1 MRALTRAAVLVA
13 TLLPSLLLG
22 QGVVVQSSADL
33 RLYGALGAVVGF
45 AARMGGGNM
54 HDIRTTTSVV
64 GHKMRTESGNTATII
79 DVDAG
84 RITNLDLKQ
93 KTYTSM
99 TFEEMA
105 AQLQRAA
112 EEAKKERAQ
121 EGGSANSNDSL
132 KLKYNVSVDRTG
144 QHEKIAGYD
153 AERVFITIT
162 MSAEAKPEGAKT
174 EEVGS
179 FVFLLDQ
186 WMSKDAPQAAAMEE
200 FQRAYAKKVGRAF
213 LPPMEA
219 LQAAF
224 TSDPRIKEGFEASAK
239 ELQKVSGVALRNTT
253 YAVTVPPNMKF
264 DRQLALTGAASAATA
279 DNGKKEEKKRGGFR
293 GFMGALK
300 SAAEE
305 ASKSQSADS
314 TEAKPA
320 KQSTL
325 LSVTDEVKS
334 VTPGAVA
341 ADAFTVPA
349 GFREVK
355 PKNGAR

>member
-1 MRALTRAAVLVA
+1 
-13 TLLPSLLLG
+13 
-22 QGVVVQSSADL
+22 
-33 RLYGALGAVVGF
+33 
-45 AARMGGGNM
+45 M
-54 HDIRTTTSVV
+54 HDIRTTTSVA

-84 RITNLDLKQ
+84 RITGLDLQQ

-105 AQLQRAA
+105 ARLQRAA
-112 EEAKKERAQ
+112 EEAKAERAQ
-121 EGGSANSNDSL
+121 KGGAANSNDSL
-132 KLKYNVSVDRTG
+132 KVKYSVSVDRTG

-162 MSAEAKPEGAKT
+162 MLAEAKPEGEKT

-179 FVFLLDQ
+179 LVFLLDQ
-186 WMSKDAPQAAAMEE
+186 WMSKDAPQSAAMEE
-200 FQRAYAKKVGRAF
+200 FQRAYAKKAGQAF
-213 LPPMEA
+213 RPPMEA

-239 ELQKVSGVALRNTT
+239 ELQKVSGVALRNVT
-253 YAVTVPPNMKF
+253 YVVTVPANMKF
-264 DRQLALTGAASAATA
+264 DRQLALTGAASAAAT
-279 DNGKKEEKKRGGFR
+279 DDGKKEEKKRGGFR

-300 SAAEE
+300 SAAEQ

-314 TEAKPA
+314 TETKPA
-320 KQSTL
+320 TQSTM

-334 VTPGAVA
+334 VRAGAVA

-349 GFREVK
+349 GYREVK
-355 PKNGAR
+355 PKSGSN